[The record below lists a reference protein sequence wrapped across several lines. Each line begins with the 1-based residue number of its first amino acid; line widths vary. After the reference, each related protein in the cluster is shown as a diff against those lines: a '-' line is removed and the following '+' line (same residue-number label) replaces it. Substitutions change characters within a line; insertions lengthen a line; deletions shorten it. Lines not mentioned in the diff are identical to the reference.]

1 MKWEKPAEDL
11 VTFLDKVLKE
21 VECEKRKMFGQY
33 AYFLNGNMFVGVFQ
47 SDVFLRLSPDYK
59 RELMEKNPKIRDF
72 EPRKGQ
78 VMKEYI
84 LVPPETLLE
93 EEVFLEL
100 LEVSIKYASSLPTKK
115 KS

>member
-11 VTFLDKVLKE
+11 VSFLDDVLTD
-21 VECEKRKMFGQY
+21 VECDKRKMFGQY

-47 SDVFLRLSPDYK
+47 SDVFLRLSLEDK
-59 RELMEKNPKIRDF
+59 RAFMEKNSEVKDF

-84 LVPPETLLE
+84 LVPSEILSEEKTLS
-93 EEVFLEL
+93 EL
-100 LEVSIKYASSLPTKK
+100 LTLSIDYVSHLPSKNP
-115 KS
+115 